1 MFESATRETFPRPCC
16 ENFRKRK
23 LRTKQ
28 KVESGFL
35 NQVIPNQKH
44 SLSDLRKSLE
54 VQGSDE

>member
-1 MFESATRETFPRPCC
+1 MLWKFSKEKIT
-16 ENFRKRK
+16 
-23 LRTKQ
+23 RTKQ